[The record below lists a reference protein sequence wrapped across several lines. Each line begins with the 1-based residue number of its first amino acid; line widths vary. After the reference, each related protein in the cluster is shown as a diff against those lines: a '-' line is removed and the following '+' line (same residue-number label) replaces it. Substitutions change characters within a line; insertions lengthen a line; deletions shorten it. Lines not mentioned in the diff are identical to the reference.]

1 MLTPPVA
8 KLCCIASGV
17 LNIRNA
23 GAASQDIGMTG
34 QHWSSTDRRRG
45 SLWGPF
51 FPDGFDS
58 FFFCLVVSMS
68 FFIRPRYVRGDRCAP
83 IVLIAETCLER
94 LPQAPW
100 ETMLWHFFVAF
111 AQDRE
116 GDMGT
121 WHSYHGFGNHW
132 DQELG
137 WKTPIQAQKNSWRRV
152 PCPERIIRKLG
163 EQTNSSHM
171 PPSEPMEKCMMSW
184 CTWQVFCQPKFCPH
198 FLLTDCPLNGP
209 PYSSSQWSRM
219 VHLVRSQVLMNT
231 CSWWVMGNT
240 QNWLQNDMM
249 DWCMHVLIQ
258 NLKRQTFVAMGWV
271 EL

>member
-1 MLTPPVA
+1 MLEPLPKTSVWQGSTEVRRIEEEEVFEA
-8 KLCCIASGV
+8 LFFLMV
-17 LNIRNA
+17 LIR
-23 GAASQDIGMTG
+23 
-34 QHWSSTDRRRG
+34 
-45 SLWGPF
+45 F
-51 FPDGFDS
+51 

-198 FLLTDCPLNGP
+198 FLLTDCPFNGP
-209 PYSSSQWSRM
+209 PYSSSQWSQM
-219 VHLVRSQVLMNT
+219 VHLVRSQVLMNA
-231 CSWWVMGNT
+231 CSWWVMGIT
-240 QNWLQNDMM
+240 PKTGSKWYDGLMHACLDTETWNDRLL
-249 DWCMHVLIQ
+249 WQSESV
-258 NLKRQTFVAMGWV
+258 V
-271 EL
+271 